1 MQLQYVYYTSCTY
14 TSKNMMYCT
23 KSIDLFFKDR
33 SIKNFRKSDRSDRSG
48 SDRRQPYYLLIKFKI
63 LWVYLYMACF

>member
-14 TSKNMMYCT
+14 ASKNMMYCT

-48 SDRRQPYYLLIKFKI
+48 SDRRQP
-63 LWVYLYMACF
+63 